1 MWYGKGFND
10 GPDELNEKESNF
22 DETSGPYYGKGFND
36 GLIIKPKSKQV
47 EDEDEDFSLTGGW
60 FG

>member
-10 GPDELNEKESNF
+10 GPEELNEKESF

-47 EDEDEDFSLTGGW
+47 EEDDNFSLTGSW

>member
-22 DETSGPYYGKGFND
+22 DETSGPYYG
-36 GLIIKPKSKQV
+36 PKSKQV

>member
-10 GPDELNEKESNF
+10 GPDELNDESSF

-36 GLIIKPKSKQV
+36 GLVTKPKQKKT
-47 EDEDEDFSLTGGW
+47 EKDDDNFSLTGGW